1 MQKKL
6 DNSLLK
12 RFARPVR
19 SSSSDARLTVNIES
33 GVTGQKL
40 TDVELAY
47 FAGYLDG
54 EGCFMYK
61 NSPEVD
67 VSNTYPHTLMLFK
80 ESFNGAVGLKSRG
93 EGRTRTAYRYRV
105 SGSNAI
111 RLCKAV
117 LPFLKEKK
125 LQAKTL
131 IEMFELPRSSETFRV
146 LMQELSDLKRIN
158 YE

>member
-1 MQKKL
+1 MQNKL

-40 TDVELAY
+40 TDPELAY

-54 EGCFMYK
+54 EGCFMYG

-67 VSNTYPHTLMLFK
+67 ISNTYPHTLMEFK
-80 ESFNGAVGLKSRG
+80 AAFNGAVALKSRG
-93 EGRTRTAYRYRV
+93 EGRTRTSYRYRV

-117 LPFLKEKK
+117 LPYLKEKK
-125 LQAKTL
+125 SQAETL
-131 IEMFELPRSSETFRV
+131 ITMFELPRGSESFRV
-146 LMQELSDLKRIN
+146 LMQELTRLKRIN